1 MPYTTHES
9 DAAVILEPKEPASAS
24 VVWLHGLGADGYD
37 FVPIVE
43 ELDLPNAIAT
53 RFVFPH
59 AGHRPVTIN
68 NGFVMRA
75 WYDIRGFAAASA
87 EDEAGIRQS
96 DEIVRS
102 FIARE
107 IEAGISSERIILAGF
122 SQGGAM
128 ALHSG
133 LRYPSALGGIL
144 ALSTYLPLRSSLET
158 EGAAANRST
167 AILMCHGARDQVVPE
182 MAGKLSRDLLTSL
195 GYSVRW
201 KSYAMEHQVCVEEVS
216 DIGAW
221 LKERLGRN
229 K

>member
-1 MPYTTHES
+1 MPYTTQES
-9 DAAVILEPKEPASAS
+9 DTAVILEPKTAATAS
-24 VVWLHGLGADGYD
+24 VIWLHGLGADGYD

-43 ELDLPNAIAT
+43 ELDLPSAMPT

-59 AGHRPVTIN
+59 ASHRPVTIN

-75 WYDIRGFAAASA
+75 WYDIRGFGGMSA

-96 DEIVRS
+96 DDVVRG

-107 IEAGISSERIILAGF
+107 IEAGIPSERIVIAGF

-133 LRYPSALGGIL
+133 LRYPRSMGGIL
-144 ALSTYLPLRSSLET
+144 ALSTYLPLRDSLAKEAT
-158 EGAAANRST
+158 DANRST
-167 AILMCHGARDQVVPE
+167 PILMCHGHRDQVVPE
-182 MAGKLSRDLLTSL
+182 MAGMLSRDLLMNL
-195 GYSVRW
+195 GYAVQW
-201 KSYAMEHQVCVEEVS
+201 KGYAMEHQVCAQEVA
-216 DIGAW
+216 DIAAW
-221 LKERLGRN
+221 LKETLGRN